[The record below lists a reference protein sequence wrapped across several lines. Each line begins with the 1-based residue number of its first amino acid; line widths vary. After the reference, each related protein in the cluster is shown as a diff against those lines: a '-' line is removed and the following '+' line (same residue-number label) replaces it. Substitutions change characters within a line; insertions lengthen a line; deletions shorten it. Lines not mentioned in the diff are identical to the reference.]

1 MTAPPSVAVAAD
13 DFGPFDGRAWLN
25 CAHQGPLPHAAVAAA
40 REALAWKIAPRHLTD
55 DVFAAVPRR
64 LRAALGRLVGAP
76 ADDIIQG
83 NSTSYG
89 LHLLANGLPWR
100 RGDEVLLVRGDY
112 PADILPWLALEKRG
126 VRVHFIKRRGVALRP
141 DELADALT
149 PVTRLFCA
157 TWVDSF
163 TGHAVDLEACG
174 RLCRARGTLFVV
186 NAAQAL
192 GARPLDLGTAP
203 VDALT
208 CCGFKWLCG
217 PYGTGFCW
225 IRPDVRA
232 TLDYNQAYWLAMQGD
247 RDLDTMRDYAVRGD
261 EELGARKYDVFCPA
275 DFLDALPWAAAVEYL
290 LDRGI
295 GRIAAHDD
303 RLVGRLLA
311 GLDDA
316 RYAAI
321 SPVEGPARSTLVV
334 VTHREPGRN
343 RAIHAA
349 LRDAGVDAALREGT
363 LRVSPHLY
371 NTDADIDR
379 ALDVLASA

>member
-1 MTAPPSVAVAAD
+1 
-13 DFGPFDGRAWLN
+13 
-25 CAHQGPLPHAAVAAA
+25 
-40 REALAWKIAPRHLTD
+40 
-55 DVFAAVPRR
+55 
-64 LRAALGRLVGAP
+64 
-76 ADDIIQG
+76 
-83 NSTSYG
+83 
-89 LHLLANGLPWR
+89 
-100 RGDEVLLVRGDY
+100 
-112 PADILPWLALEKRG
+112 
-126 VRVHFIKRRGVALRP
+126 VRVRFIERRDVALRP
-141 DELADALT
+141 DELDDALT
-149 PVTRLFCA
+149 PATRLFCT

-163 TGHAVDLEACG
+163 TGHALDLEACG

-192 GARPLDLGTAP
+192 GARPLDLGAVP

-247 RDLDTMRDYAVRGD
+247 RDLDSMRAYTARSDD
-261 EELGARKYDVFCPA
+261 ELGARKYDVFCPA
-275 DFLDALPWAAAVEYL
+275 DFLDAMPWTAAVAYL

-295 GRIAAHDD
+295 DQIAAHDD
-303 RLVGRLLA
+303 ALAARLIA

-316 RYAAI
+316 RYAVV
-321 SPVEGPARSTLVV
+321 SPVEGPARSALVV

-343 RAIHAA
+343 AVIHAA
-349 LRDAGVDAALREGT
+349 LRRAGVDAALREGA
-363 LRVSPHLY
+363 LRFSPHLY

-379 ALDVLASA
+379 ALGVLGAV